1 MRKAL
6 FVGINEYEVIQDL
19 KGCESDAMSMSEV
32 LSRHADGRPNFGTK
46 KLLNSPT
53 KPITREVLEKEIQML
68 FSGDADIALL
78 FFAGHGYFDQNID
91 EGVVLPFDYIQSK
104 NNGVRISDI
113 LNWAN
118 KADKIRNKII
128 ILDCC
133 QSGVAG
139 QIRNLRGGESLIS
152 DGSTILTACQRDE
165 FAMEEN
171 GHGVFTTLMLE
182 ALYGAGANIL
192 GYVTPGSLYSF
203 VDQALGE
210 WEQRPVFKTNVSR
223 FVILR
228 ETGARISLDTL
239 RMLPIWFKEDSSVFN
254 LNPSFEP
261 ESNMPD
267 ENNVSIFKQLQACNR
282 HGLVEP
288 VDAEHMYFA
297 AMHSTGCRLT
307 ALGVYY
313 KKLAAKQRI

>member
-53 KPITREVLEKEIQML
+53 KPITREILEKEIQML

-261 ESNMPD
+261 ESNIPD
-267 ENNVSIFKQLQACNR
+267 ENNISVFKQLQACNR

>member
-6 FVGINEYEVIQDL
+6 FVGIDNYRFINKLSCCQ
-19 KGCESDAMSMSEV
+19 SDAMAMSNV
-32 LSRHADGRPNFGTK
+32 LCRHADGRPNFGSK
-46 KLLNSPT
+46 NLLNSDST
-53 KPITREVLEKEIQML
+53 PINKETLEKEIQNL
-68 FSGDADIALL
+68 FSGEADIALL
-78 FFAGHGYFDQNID
+78 FFAGHGYFDQDID
-91 EGVVLPFDYIQSK
+91 EGVILPYDFNSTS
-104 NNGVRISDI
+104 NNSVRISDI
-113 LNWAN
+113 LHWAN
-118 KADKIRNKII
+118 SNSRVRNKII

-133 QSGVAG
+133 QSGTAG
-139 QIRNLRGGESLIS
+139 QLRNLRGGESVIA

-165 FAMEEN
+165 MAVEED
-171 GHGVFTTLMLE
+171 GHGLFTALMLE

-210 WEQRPVFKTNVSR
+210 WEQRPVFKTNVSK

-228 ETGARISLDTL
+228 ETGARIPLTTL
-239 RMLPIWFKEDSSVFN
+239 RNLPNWFEENSSVFK

-261 ESNMPD
+261 ESTMPNED
-267 ENNVSIFKQLQACNR
+267 NINIFKQLQICNR

-297 AMHSTGCRLT
+297 AMNSTGCRLT

-313 KKLAAKQRI
+313 RKLAEKKRI

>member
-267 ENNVSIFKQLQACNR
+267 ENNVSVFKQLQACNR

>member
-53 KPITREVLEKEIQML
+53 KPITREVLEKEIEML

-267 ENNVSIFKQLQACNR
+267 ENNISVFKQLQACNR

>member
-46 KLLNSPT
+46 KLLNSPAR
-53 KPITREVLEKEIQML
+53 PITREVLEKEIQML

-239 RMLPIWFKEDSSVFN
+239 RMLPIWFKEDSFVFN

-267 ENNVSIFKQLQACNR
+267 ENNISIFKQLQACNR

-313 KKLAAKQRI
+313 KKLSSKQRI

>member
-1 MRKAL
+1 LTA
-6 FVGINEYEVIQDL
+6 VNQ
-19 KGCESDAMSMSEV
+19 
-32 LSRHADGRPNFGTK
+32 
-46 KLLNSPT
+46 
-53 KPITREVLEKEIQML
+53 
-68 FSGDADIALL
+68 
-78 FFAGHGYFDQNID
+78 
-91 EGVVLPFDYIQSK
+91 
-104 NNGVRISDI
+104 
-113 LNWAN
+113 
-118 KADKIRNKII
+118 
-128 ILDCC
+128 
-133 QSGVAG
+133 VAG

-171 GHGVFTTLMLE
+171 GHGIFTTLMLE

-223 FVILR
+223 FVILSKQVHGFLR
-228 ETGARISLDTL
+228 HPKNVTSLVQRRL
-239 RMLPIWFKEDSSVFN
+239 ICFN

-261 ESNMPD
+261 ESNIPD
-267 ENNVSIFKQLQACNR
+267 ENNINTFKQLQACNR

-297 AMHSTGCRLT
+297 AMNSTGCRLT

-313 KKLAAKQRI
+313 KKLAQKQRI

>member
-1 MRKAL
+1 
-6 FVGINEYEVIQDL
+6 
-19 KGCESDAMSMSEV
+19 
-32 LSRHADGRPNFGTK
+32 
-46 KLLNSPT
+46 
-53 KPITREVLEKEIQML
+53 
-68 FSGDADIALL
+68 
-78 FFAGHGYFDQNID
+78 
-91 EGVVLPFDYIQSK
+91 
-104 NNGVRISDI
+104 
-113 LNWAN
+113 
-118 KADKIRNKII
+118 ADKIRNKII

-133 QSGVAG
+133 QSGAAG

-171 GHGVFTTLMLE
+171 GHGIFTTLMLE

-228 ETGARISLDTL
+228 ETGPRISLDTL
-239 RMLPIWFKEDSSVFN
+239 RMLPVWFKSESDIFA
-254 LNPSFEP
+254 LDPDFEP
-261 ESNMPD
+261 DSPTPSD
-267 ENNVSIFKQLQACNR
+267 EKTAIFKQLQNCNR
-282 HGLVEP
+282 HGIIEP
-288 VDAEHMYFA
+288 VDSDHMYFA
-297 AMHSTGCRLT
+297 AMNSKGCRLT

-313 KKLAAKQRI
+313 RKLAEKQRI